1 MEELFNWSFSSCDCR
16 PQKLSTFF
24 HKKMVPNYGIGLFY
38 FCELVFFKSFPMYF
52 QSFFHLRISS
62 IFLGAFVVNF
72 LHSVFSN
79 VSSKCLHRRMRS
91 HIGCICST
99 FLRCVFSNVSSIDLP
114 NRMHSHTG
122 CIRLAFLHC
131 VTSKQLRKGKI
142 KKRWGKIKIYI
153 YIFIFPK
160 WKQEMHKSQLIWLPG
175 RKS

>member
-1 MEELFNWSFSSCDCR
+1 MWLPSSKTVHIF
-16 PQKLSTFF
+16 PQKNGTKLWNWTFLLLWACFLQELS
-24 HKKMVPNYGIGLFY
+24 N
-38 FCELVFFKSFPMYF
+38 VFSE
-52 QSFFHLRISS
+52 FFHLRISS

-122 CIRLAFLHC
+122 CILLAFLHC

>member
-1 MEELFNWSFSSCDCR
+1 MPCCPEKLLHIF
-16 PQKLSTFF
+16 PQK
-24 HKKMVPNYGIGLFY
+24 MVTNYGIGFFY
-38 FCELVFFKSFPMYF
+38 PKLLWACFLQELSNVFSECL
-52 QSFFHLRISS
+52 HLRLFSV
-62 IFLGAFVVNF
+62 FLGAFVVNF
-72 LHSVFSN
+72 LRRVFSN

-142 KKRWGKIKIYI
+142 KKKWGKIKIYI

-175 RKS
+175 CKS